1 VTAGGPGDRPVVIS
15 EDDDAPLAPGGLSAW
30 REAVVATAL
39 PWCVA
44 RVAVLCG
51 VVLATVAS
59 DQLGVGHPAPLE
71 DGLLAWDAHQ
81 YRAIAEDGYQAIP
94 HGFRFFPGMPLLSRG
109 LGWLLAGHV
118 DVAMILLANLA
129 AFAAGV
135 ALYRLVL
142 VETGQARLSRLST
155 WLLLATPGAA
165 PFAMGYAESIGV
177 LGAVLA
183 FLAVRTGRWRIAALP
198 ALAVGLTW
206 SIGALLALPL
216 AVEAVRTWRTASPVG
231 RLWRALTA
239 AAPVAATASYLAW
252 VQHETGSWYRDVFE
266 VQDVVY
272 HRGFEE
278 PIGRIIE
285 SARDLVAGH
294 HPQGIQF
301 LWVLLVIPLL
311 VVTFRRLPLSY
322 GVWSLA
328 IFLIGISAHN
338 IDSFERYLLRAF
350 PLVIAGALSIRSEKH
365 EWAVVSLSLAGLV
378 VYSTAILV
386 GARVP

>member
-1 VTAGGPGDRPVVIS
+1 VSGTTTTTPDQPTSPA
-15 EDDDAPLAPGGLSAW
+15 APPLPLNDTGWPA
-30 REAVVATAL
+30 AVVATAL
-39 PWCVA
+39 PWCFA
-44 RVAVLCG
+44 RLAVLVG
-51 VVLATVAS
+51 MVLVTVAS
-59 DQLGVGHPAPLE
+59 DQLGVDHPAPLE
-71 DGLLAWDAHQ
+71 DGLLSWDAHQ
-81 YRAIAEDGYQAIP
+81 YRAIAEDGYRAIP

-118 DVAMILLANLA
+118 DVAMLLIANLA

-142 VETGQARLSRLST
+142 FETGQARLSRLST
-155 WLLLATPGAA
+155 WLLMATPGAA
-165 PFAMGYAESIGV
+165 PLVMGYAESLGV
-177 LGAVLA
+177 LGVVLA
-183 FLAVRTGRWRIAALP
+183 FYAVRTGRWRLAVVPAAL
-198 ALAVGLTW
+198 VGLTW

-216 AVEAVRTWRTASPVG
+216 AVEAIRSWRAASPVG
-231 RLWRALTA
+231 RLWRAVVA
-239 AAPVAATASYLAW
+239 AAPVGATATYLAW

-278 PIGRIIE
+278 PVGRIIE

-301 LWVLLVIPLL
+301 LWVLLVVPLL

-322 GVWSLA
+322 GVWSLG
-328 IFLIGISAHN
+328 IFLIAISAHN

-350 PLVIAGALSIRSEKH
+350 PLVIGGALSIRSEKQ
-365 EWAVVSLSLAGLV
+365 EWVVMSVASAGLV
-378 VYSTAILV
+378 AYSAAILV

>member
-1 VTAGGPGDRPVVIS
+1 
-15 EDDDAPLAPGGLSAW
+15 
-30 REAVVATAL
+30 VVATAL

-44 RVAVLCG
+44 RLAVLVG
-51 VVLATVAS
+51 MVLVTVAS
-59 DQLGVGHPAPLE
+59 DQLGVDHPAPLE
-71 DGLLAWDAHQ
+71 DGLLSWDAHQ
-81 YRAIAEDGYQAIP
+81 YRAIAEDGYHSIP

-118 DVAMILLANLA
+118 DVAMLLIANVA

-142 VETGQARLSRLST
+142 VETGQARLSRLAT
-155 WLLLATPGAA
+155 WLLMATPGAA
-165 PFAMGYAESIGV
+165 PLVMGYAESLGMLGV
-177 LGAVLA
+177 VLA
-183 FLAVRTGRWRIAALP
+183 FHAVRTGRWRVAVFPAAL
-198 ALAVGLTW
+198 VGLTW

-216 AVEAVRTWRTASPVG
+216 AVEAIRSWRAASPIG
-231 RLWRALTA
+231 RLWRALVA
-239 AAPVAATASYLAW
+239 AAPVAATATYLAW

-278 PIGRIIE
+278 PVGRIIE

-301 LWVLLVIPLL
+301 LWVLLVVPLL

-322 GVWSLA
+322 GVWSLG
-328 IFLIGISAHN
+328 ILLIAVSAHN

-350 PLVIAGALSIRSEKH
+350 PLVVAGALSIRSERQ
-365 EWAVVSLSLAGLV
+365 EWVVMSLASAGLV
-378 VYSTAILV
+378 AYSAAILV